1 MEVNYNGYLGIQSLW
16 RNFDFYSPEEYMQLR
31 REAKAHDKG
40 IIDAREISIAEALE
54 DEVMQRVWASG
65 KFIDWEKE
73 MFRNAIYHNHDVSV
87 RGGTEKI
94 KVSAGANYFDQQ
106 GMVVTG
112 SGYQK
117 FSLRLNL
124 DFEIAKWI
132 SFGINSSYAM
142 TKQDR
147 EDGNFNDF
155 ITSSPLAEIYD
166 ADGKY
171 TKYIN
176 SEGNYNPLYRAEHYG
191 REVTRDNYRLNFFMD
206 VKPLAQL

>member
-1 MEVNYNGYLGIQSLW
+1 MCF
-16 RNFDFYSPEEYMQLR
+16 RFT
-31 REAKAHDKG
+31 AKLHIFFG
-40 IIDAREISIAEALE
+40 RIE
-54 DEVMQRVWASG
+54 
-65 KFIDWEKE
+65 
-73 MFRNAIYHNHDVSV
+73 
-87 RGGTEKI
+87 I

-117 FSLRLNL
+117 LSLRLNL
-124 DFEIAKWI
+124 DFEISKWI

-176 SEGNYNPLYRAEHYG
+176 SEGNYNPLYRLQMSDYK
-191 REVTRDNYRLNFFMD
+191 RKYSDDN
-206 VKPLAQL
+206 